1 MNNITYRMN
10 EGKISIP
17 ENWRDDSM
25 QVFVVPDDSGV
36 NLVINRT
43 PVPVGLDC
51 EAYYAETL
59 EQFQNSL
66 PGFKE
71 LARNQI
77 PLDGSQA
84 QTLEYRWKSPEG
96 EMHQYVVMQV
106 RQALLLTFT
115 VTSPKALAESQRD
128 YFQQIIQSFSA
139 E

>member
-1 MNNITYRMN
+1 MNTITYQMN
-10 EGKISIP
+10 EGKITLP

-25 QVFVVPDDSGV
+25 HVFALPDDSGV

-43 PVPVGLDC
+43 PVPLGLDS

-59 EQFQNSL
+59 EQFETSL

-71 LARNQI
+71 LARSKI
-77 PLDGSQA
+77 TLDGSPA

-96 EMHQYVVMQV
+96 QMHQYVVMQV

-115 VTSPKALAESQRD
+115 VTSPKNLAAGQRD
-128 YFQQIIQSFSA
+128 YFQQIIQSFTA

>member
-1 MNNITYRMN
+1 MSTITYQMN
-10 EGKISIP
+10 EGKITIP
-17 ENWRDDSM
+17 KSWRDDSM
-25 QVFVVPDDSGV
+25 HVFALPDDSGV

-43 PVPVGLDC
+43 PVPAGLDS

-71 LARNQI
+71 LGRDLI
-77 PLDGSQA
+77 TVDGTSA

-96 EMHQYVVMQV
+96 QMHQYVVMQV
-106 RQALLLTFT
+106 RQAQLLTFT
-115 VTSPKALAESQRD
+115 VTSPKTLAASQRD
-128 YFQQIIQSFSA
+128 YFQQIIQSFCA